1 MCFLNLRSM
10 VLAIQGPDIELRHTR
25 TSFSYIF
32 RGMRVIHSMN
42 PTLVRIGDGNND
54 IIHIEEEGNGQP
66 IVENGGTWV
75 QPALHPIIEIG
86 NAAGTVSF
94 LRQARD
100 GIYAGIQRLRQLGTV
115 AARRYRTLRR
125 YFVAFPP
132 ASWFIFFVLNIFL
145 SPLVLAGVTILFW
158 LAVAWLIL
166 YYIYEAAD
174 RIAYLAACLLDG
186 PVETGITVIWDIARN
201 GQAYLIRELGAFDL
215 PTPAIS
221 PVQQQTVN
229 QQPLNQASDQP
240 LPDQQI
246 LDQQVSAQQPADRLA
261 PNGQAPVEEAPVE
274 EATVEEVP
282 AEEASG
288 QYPSDQQAQG
298 QLSANQPA
306 TGQQSPN
313 QQLST
318 QEQADQPVSQQ
329 TERVEWQDLLAA
341 AGLLD
346 SPQAGRRRQTVYKL
360 P

>member
-10 VLAIQGPDIELRHTR
+10 VFAIQGPDIELRRTR

-66 IVENGGTWV
+66 IVENGGVWV
-75 QPALHPIIEIG
+75 QPAHHPLVEIG
-86 NAAGTVSF
+86 NAVGTVSF

-115 AARRYRTLRR
+115 AARRYRALRR
-125 YFVAFPP
+125 YLVSFPP
-132 ASWFIFFVLNIFL
+132 ASWFIFFVLNFFL
-145 SPLVLAGVTILFW
+145 SPLVLAGVTIFFW

-174 RIAYLAACLLDG
+174 QIAYLAAYLLDG
-186 PVETGITVIWDIARN
+186 PVETGITVIRDIARN
-201 GQAYLIRELGAFDL
+201 GHAYLMRELCAFDS
-215 PTPAIS
+215 PAPAIS
-221 PVQQQTVN
+221 PVQQQTPN
-229 QQPLNQASDQP
+229 QQPLNQTSDQP

-246 LDQQVSAQQPADRLA
+246 LYQQVSVQQPANRLA
-261 PNGQAPVEEAPVE
+261 PNGQAPDEEAPVE
-274 EATVEEVP
+274 DVPVEEAP
-282 AEEASG
+282 G

-298 QLSANQPA
+298 QLSANQPDM
-306 TGQQSPN
+306 GQQSTI

-341 AGLLD
+341 AGLLE
-346 SPQAGRRRQTVYKL
+346 SPQAGRRRRTAYKL